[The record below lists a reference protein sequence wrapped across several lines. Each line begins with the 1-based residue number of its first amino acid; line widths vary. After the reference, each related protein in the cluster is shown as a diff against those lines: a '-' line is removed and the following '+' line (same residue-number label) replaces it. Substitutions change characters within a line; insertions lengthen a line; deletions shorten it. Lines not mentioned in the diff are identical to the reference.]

1 MSTFGKNIFSQL
13 YMLVGTIDCSKE
25 ACPPPC
31 AILKYCDQ
39 VDTVTDTEGL
49 AVRSWETVACVPSNE
64 MKIQIDRLATF
75 GPDSMEDGPDFPI
88 LRTLG
93 YNVPVKS
100 YTNSSIWNEG
110 VAVKNYDL
118 TGNRLHR
125 MQDSWILGN
134 DQLERCKSLYENKLR
149 VVDSDGTRLGVIHV
163 EKSA

>member
-1 MSTFGKNIFSQL
+1 
-13 YMLVGTIDCSKE
+13 MLVGTIDCSKE

-64 MKIQIDRLATF
+64 MKIQKGRFAF

-149 VVDSDGTRLGVIHV
+149 VVDSDGTRLGVIRV

>member
-1 MSTFGKNIFSQL
+1 
-13 YMLVGTIDCSKE
+13 MLVGTIDCSKE

-31 AILKYCDQ
+31 AILKDCDQ

-64 MKIQIDRLATF
+64 VNISA
-75 GPDSMEDGPDFPI
+75 PMEGGPDFPI

-100 YTNSSIWNEG
+100 YTNSSIWSDG
-110 VAVKNYDL
+110 RAVKNYDL
-118 TGNRLHR
+118 TGNLLHR
-125 MQDSWILGN
+125 MRDSWIVGN
-134 DQLERCKSLYENKLR
+134 DELERCKSLYENKLR
-149 VVDSDGTRLGVIHV
+149 VVDSDGTQLGVIRV

>member
-1 MSTFGKNIFSQL
+1 
-13 YMLVGTIDCSKE
+13 MLVGTIDCSKE

-64 MKIQIDRLATF
+64 MKIQAPRIVAAGRGAL
-75 GPDSMEDGPDFPI
+75 GPDFPI

-149 VVDSDGTRLGVIHV
+149 VVDSDGTQLGVIRV